1 MISEKEY
8 RYYQKLHQNRLNL
21 VIHIFGSMMFITGNI
36 LMLIGLFNFIDYSQ
50 ILMGFSLIL
59 LAIVLQGIGHQFEP
73 EQFDGFK
80 GPIDFVKTFYLEL
93 VVFFPAFLFS
103 PCLLYTSPS
112 PRDQRGSRM
121 PSSA

>member
-1 MISEKEY
+1 
-8 RYYQKLHQNRLNL
+8 
-21 VIHIFGSMMFITGNI
+21 MFISGNI
-36 LMLIGLFNFIDYSQ
+36 LMLIGLFSFIDYSQ
-50 ILMGFSLIL
+50 ILMGLSLIL

-103 PCLLYTSPS
+103 PYF
-112 PRDQRGSRM
+112 RENWNKK
-121 PSSA
+121 

>member
-8 RYYQKLHQNRLNL
+8 RYYQRLHQSKLNL
-21 VIHIFGSMMFITGNI
+21 VIHILLNDVYIWQYSDADRA
-36 LMLIGLFNFIDYSQ
+36 LNFIDFSQ

-80 GPIDFVKTFYLEL
+80 GPLDFVKTFYLEL
-93 VVFFPAFLFS
+93 IVFFPAFLFS
-103 PCLLYTSPS
+103 PYFHGKLE
-112 PRDQRGSRM
+112 
-121 PSSA
+121 

>member
-8 RYYQKLHQNRLNL
+8 RYYQRLHQNRLNL

-36 LMLIGLFNFIDYSQ
+36 LMLIGLFNFIDFTQ
-50 ILMGFSLIL
+50 ILIGLSLII

-80 GPIDFVKTFYLEL
+80 GPLDFVKTFYLEL
-93 VVFFPAFLFS
+93 IVFFPVFLFS
-103 PCLLYTSPS
+103 PYF
-112 PRDQRGSRM
+112 M
-121 PSSA
+121 ENWNKK

>member
-21 VIHIFGSMMFITGNI
+21 VIHIIGSIMFISGNI
-36 LMLIGLFNFIDYSQ
+36 LMLIGLFSIIDYSQ
-50 ILMGFSLIL
+50 ILMGLSLIL

-103 PCLLYTSPS
+103 PYF
-112 PRDQRGSRM
+112 RENWNKK
-121 PSSA
+121 